1 MHVDMNSPESIWSMQ
16 ASAPDNKF
24 STSGRY
30 DSSLRSL
37 FKSQSN
43 GLSWLRASRCGVT
56 SLYFLLYG
64 HGLSWSSASSLSPL
78 QAQERSYSSSVPNW
92 LPEISWDQWGSPW
105 SPVAEWKWTDGFSEA
120 VCASGASVKPR
131 RCKFLMTQS
140 AKVIVTWSR
149 LEEVRALPHGCAASV
164 CSWDNEVLHTAY
176 EVGWRFLTALKESWR
191 HVPVPSINATSA
203 EKQFAV
209 TQSHRFIFR
218 ANSGPCCQLV

>member
-64 HGLSWSSASSLSPL
+64 HGGYPGALHLPCLPCRHRRGPTAVEFLTDCLRSAG
-78 QAQERSYSSSVPNW
+78 
-92 LPEISWDQWGSPW
+92 ISGDH
-105 SPVAEWKWTDGFSEA
+105 
-120 VCASGASVKPR
+120 
-131 RCKFLMTQS
+131 L
-140 AKVIVTWSR
+140 
-149 LEEVRALPHGCAASV
+149 
-164 CSWDNEVLHTAY
+164 EVL
-176 EVGWRFLTALKESWR
+176 
-191 HVPVPSINATSA
+191 
-203 EKQFAV
+203 
-209 TQSHRFIFR
+209 
-218 ANSGPCCQLV
+218 